1 MKNIKYTHKFNNL
14 NDAIAHINKTPVTH
28 TDYKNRF
35 EQITNAE
42 YNYETH
48 LKNLAKIEAE
58 TETGEI
64 ECFYIVREYKN
75 MYYGTTENWHDKYE
89 EVEVIYVK
97 RKYDINIVSKLRTL
111 GGGGI
116 DNSALRVFNEIA
128 GEFLFLGNLAKEN
141 RSEFQKILKVFPNSV
156 VI

>member
-28 TDYKNRF
+28 TGYKNRF
-35 EQITNAE
+35 EQIQNAE
-42 YNYETH
+42 YNYNTH
-48 LKNLAKIEAE
+48 LEKLKQIEAD
-58 TETGEI
+58 TESGEI
-64 ECFYIVREYKN
+64 EAFYIVREYKN
-75 MYYGTTENWHDKYE
+75 VYYGTDENWYDKYE

-97 RKYDINIVSKLRTL
+97 RKYDIHTLSKLRTL

-116 DNSALRVFNEIA
+116 DNSALRVFTE
-128 GEFLFLGNLAKEN
+128 GYKEFLFLGNLAKEK
-141 RSEFQKILKVFPNSV
+141 RGEFQKLLKDFPNAV

>member
-1 MKNIKYTHKFNNL
+1 MENIKYTHKFNNL
-14 NDAIAHINKTPVTH
+14 NDAIAHINKTPATH
-28 TDYKNRF
+28 TEYKNRF

-58 TETGEI
+58 TEAGEI

-75 MYYGTTENWHDKYE
+75 MYYGTEADWTDRYE

-111 GGGGI
+111 GGGAI

>member
-1 MKNIKYTHKFNNL
+1 MENIKYTHKFNNL

-28 TDYKNRF
+28 TGYKNRF

-48 LKNLAKIEAE
+48 LKKLKEIEADVE
-58 TETGEI
+58 NGTI

-75 MYYGTTENWHDKYE
+75 MYYGTEENWYDKYE
-89 EVEVIYVK
+89 EVEVIYLK

-116 DNSALRVFNEIA
+116 DNSALRVFTEIT

-141 RSEFQKILKVFPNSV
+141 RGEFQKLLKDFPNAV

>member
-28 TDYKNRF
+28 TGYKNRF

-42 YNYETH
+42 YNYESH

-58 TETGEI
+58 AECGEI
-64 ECFYIVREYKN
+64 EAFYIVREYKN
-75 MYYGTTENWHDKYE
+75 VYYGTDENWYDKYE

-97 RKYDINIVSKLRTL
+97 RKYDIHILSKLRTL
-111 GGGGI
+111 GGGSI
-116 DNSALRVFNEIA
+116 CNSAFNVFTEIS
-128 GEFLFLGNLAKEN
+128 GEFLFLGNLAKEK
-141 RSEFQKILKVFPNSV
+141 RGEFQKLLKDFPNAV
-156 VI
+156 VV